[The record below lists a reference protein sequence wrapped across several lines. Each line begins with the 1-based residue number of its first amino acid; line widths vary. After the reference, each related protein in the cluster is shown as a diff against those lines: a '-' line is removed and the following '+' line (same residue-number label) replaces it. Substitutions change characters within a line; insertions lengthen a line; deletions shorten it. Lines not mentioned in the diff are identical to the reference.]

1 MRRTNCAYP
10 MLGRNPSHLTDRS
23 LGINTIVSP
32 TSVVYQP
39 RALYSRPYHC
49 TCPTLVHTA
58 PQLHPSPI
66 TPLDMNSLARHPLMT
81 PATDNGACADMQHVT
96 LDLHLYRSRPL
107 YGPAGPAVADSI
119 ISSTTS
125 RRCSRTP
132 RGHAYH
138 PDGPMF
144 GSVIPEPDGVDHGPG
159 AVVRA
164 HASPGQGL
172 NFDLASPNPAVL
184 GWNDWRV
191 GRVIG
196 SAGASKSRA
205 SASTLAMGRSTRP
218 CLARAATTAPD
229 KLGDSPVHE
238 FGDDGCARHSRAT
251 DKDKEEEEEDV
262 VGLFFRN
269 TSDDN
274 FAPPP
279 QSAFLPLLVRR
290 KRWRKA
296 LADDLVRY
304 DDDGCDGDDDVEI
317 DEDEGPRT
325 HVISAPVFT
334 GARRK
339 KRMPA
344 SSSRRKTPRPK
355 MRCTLLKAS
364 TDEQCRD
371 LFHDLCIE
379 KQHPEL
385 TFNRS
390 AEELECLACH
400 NYL

>member
-1 MRRTNCAYP
+1 MDLPGPRLQTQSYRR
-10 MLGRNPSHLTDRS
+10 RRR
-23 LGINTIVSP
+23 
-32 TSVVYQP
+32 VV
-39 RALYSRPYHC
+39 
-49 TCPTLVHTA
+49 A
-58 PQLHPSPI
+58 P
-66 TPLDMNSLARHPLMT
+66 AR
-81 PATDNGACADMQHVT
+81 
-96 LDLHLYRSRPL
+96 
-107 YGPAGPAVADSI
+107 PAGMH
-119 ISSTTS
+119 TTQM
-125 RRCSRTP
+125 
-132 RGHAYH
+132 
-138 PDGPMF
+138 GPMF

-184 GWNDWRV
+184 GWNDWRY
-191 GRVIG
+191 
-196 SAGASKSRA
+196 AGDGTIDPSVLGAGGNNS
-205 SASTLAMGRSTRP
+205 
-218 CLARAATTAPD
+218 PD

-262 VGLFFRN
+262 VGLFLGTRA
-269 TSDDN
+269 TTI
-274 FAPPP
+274 
-279 QSAFLPLLVRR
+279 LRR
-290 KRWRKA
+290 RRGLGKGKGRA
-296 LADDLVRY
+296 VVNGVVESPEY

-344 SSSRRKTPRPK
+344 SSSRAKPTPDPM

-385 TFNRS
+385 TFNRPQQKS
-390 AEELECLACH
+390 SNVWLVTTICNQLPARRGNVPERDGGRHSWVAPR
-400 NYL
+400 